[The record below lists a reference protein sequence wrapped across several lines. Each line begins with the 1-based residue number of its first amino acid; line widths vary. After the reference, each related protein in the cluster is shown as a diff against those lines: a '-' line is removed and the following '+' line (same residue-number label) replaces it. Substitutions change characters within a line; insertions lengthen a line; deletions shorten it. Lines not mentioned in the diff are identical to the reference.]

1 MKLFKKTIAVAMGCA
16 FAVCGLAGC
25 GDRTEGPPPLDLDPD
40 DIVTELDPNTTTGT
54 ISLGYKNENNE
65 EKIAK
70 QLADSF
76 KEKFPNVT
84 VQLTAFTGETSTAI
98 DKLYRSGSM
107 PDVFL
112 TNSFD
117 MLAIDAK
124 YENLLLDLNPFIE
137 KEEAE
142 GTFNRN
148 DYYSTWWK
156 LGQRNFDG
164 AQFMVPRAADRVVV
178 HYNKKKV
185 KEAEAKTG
193 KEILKYIKNGWTW
206 DDFNTVCEL
215 LKESQLSNY
224 IVDSNMD
231 WEAVYNPILTY
242 YGVEY
247 FDEAGELA
255 IDSPKTHEALDFIKA
270 WVDKG
275 YVAPPNSGS
284 AADFDYGKGF
294 MHFQSRAL
302 STTLDILKTRVWSDL
317 PADTD
322 WSENYDVVTM
332 PVFADNPLIG
342 VGAAGYCASAT
353 TKDLNLV
360 WQFMKHIISKEG
372 QNAIAEIANLIPIRK
387 DMADYTNPANRWGVG
402 YEKFNLSAFTFNS
415 GNIGAD
421 GKEEP
426 NWNCYTDYFLKK
438 PAKYAVSL
446 NDVFGDYLIE
456 AYANGDRSYELVMNT
471 LKARVEQT
479 LRR

>member
-1 MKLFKKTIAVAMGCA
+1 MKLFKKTIVVAMGCA
-16 FAVCGLAGC
+16 VAAVGLVGC
-25 GDRTEGPPPLDLDPD
+25 GDNSGGPPPVDLDPD
-40 DIVTELDPNTTTGT
+40 TIVTEVDPNITAT

-65 EKIAK
+65 EKITK
-70 QLADSF
+70 QLAESF
-76 KEKFPNVT
+76 KAKFPNVT

-98 DKLYRSGSM
+98 DKLYRSGTM

-124 YENLLLDLNPFIE
+124 YENLLLDLNPFIA
-137 KEEAE
+137 KEEQA
-142 GTFNRN
+142 GTFDRN

-156 LGQRNFDG
+156 LGQKNFDG
-164 AQFMVPRAADRVVV
+164 KQFMVPRAADRVVV
-178 HYNKKKV
+178 HYNKQKI

-193 KEILKYIKNGWTW
+193 KEIQKYIKNGWTW
-206 DDFNTVCEL
+206 DDFNTVCDL
-215 LKESQLSNY
+215 LKESQLSDY

-242 YGVEY
+242 FGAEY
-247 FDEAGELA
+247 FNDAGDLA
-255 IDSPKTHEALDFIKA
+255 IDSNETKQALDFFKA

-275 YVAPPNSGS
+275 YVAPPDSGG
-284 AADFDYGKGF
+284 AADFDYGEGF

-302 STTLDILKTRVWSDL
+302 STTLDILKTRVWSTL

-322 WSENYDVVTM
+322 WSEYYDVVTM
-332 PVFADNPLIG
+332 PVFSDNPLIG

-353 TKDLNLV
+353 AKNLSLV
-360 WQFMKHIISKEG
+360 WQFMKHIASKEG
-372 QNAIAEIANLIPIRK
+372 QNAIAAIANLVPIRK
-387 DMADYTNPANRWGVG
+387 DMADYSDPANKWGAG
-402 YEKFNLSAFTFNS
+402 YEKFNLTAFTYMS
-415 GNIGAD
+415 GNTGDEA
-421 GKEEP
+421 

-446 NDVFGDYLIE
+446 NDAFGDYLIE
-456 AYANGDRSYELVMNT
+456 AYANGRSYDVTMST
-471 LKARVEQT
+471 IKARVEQI